1 MRRLIVIMFML
12 VVPALVY
19 DPAVVYGETMQV
31 ITKENA
37 IRAECNFYSAVKSMV
52 KYADTLEIVSTKG
65 DWYMV
70 KFLDKSGC
78 IHKSALD
85 KTAVKLAKTDG
96 DKHTAS
102 KDEVSLA
109 GKGFNPQVEDAY
121 KKKHPE
127 LDFNLV
133 TKIEGITVPADKVAK
148 FIKDGGL
155 TE

>member
-1 MRRLIVIMFML
+1 MKRRFAIIAFLL
-12 VVPALVY
+12 LVPA
-19 DPAVVYGETMQV
+19 AVFGETMHV

-37 IRAECNFYSAVKSMV
+37 VRAECNFFSAVTAAV
-52 KYADTLEIVSTKG
+52 KYADALEIVSTKG
-65 DWYMV
+65 DWYQV
-70 KFLDKSGC
+70 KFNGKSGC

-85 KTAVKLAKTDG
+85 KTAVNLAKS
-96 DKHTAS
+96 DKGGHTAS
-102 KDEVSLA
+102 SDEVSLA

-127 LDFNLV
+127 LDFNQV
-133 TKIEGITVPADKVAK
+133 TKVEGYTVSAEKVGV

>member
-1 MRRLIVIMFML
+1 MKRFAVIILLLLIPV
-12 VVPALVY
+12 
-19 DPAVVYGETMQV
+19 VVYGETMQV

-37 IRAECNFYSAVKSMV
+37 VRAECNFFSTVTVMV
-52 KYADTLEIVSTKG
+52 KYADALEIVSTKG

-70 KFLDKSGC
+70 KFGGKSGC

-85 KTAVKLAKTDG
+85 KTAVKLAKSESG
-96 DKHTAS
+96 SHAAS
-102 KDEVSLA
+102 SDEVSLA

-121 KKKHPE
+121 KQKHPE

-133 TKIEGITVPADKVAK
+133 AKVEGYTVAAERVSE